1 MQILRHI
8 LILLFAAV
16 TLPTHVA
23 AVQTLAISPQQ
34 QQLLGI
40 VTEKLVVSSHSAYLT
55 LPAKVVVPPDQ
66 TFLVSAA
73 QNGVISKIS
82 VGEGDAVIKGQTL
95 LSMSSPQLLHLQ
107 REYLQAISQLKLQ
120 LNQQKRLRSLWED
133 GVIAE
138 RRWLELNS
146 AVQTAQS
153 NVKEQHSL
161 LQLAGMSAAQINT
174 LKTSRQ
180 LHQSL
185 QVNAPNDGVILQRM
199 IVPGQRVETMMPLF
213 HLADLS
219 TLWLEIRVPVQSINT
234 IKIDDLVEIKQA
246 NISAKVILLGRKVD
260 SENQTVL
267 VRALIDQ
274 PPSQLRVDQLVN
286 VAFVRSNEQPGFR
299 LPISAVVK
307 QQGQAYVFVQVDNG
321 FEVRQIGIENTTSD
335 SVVVT
340 SGLTGDEQIAVKGI
354 AALKAAWQ
362 NAGDS
367 D

>member
-1 MQILRHI
+1 MQILHHS
-8 LILLFAAV
+8 LIVFLVAV
-16 TLPTHVA
+16 MVTFNLADAETI
-23 AVQTLAISPQQ
+23 AISLQQ
-34 QQLLGI
+34 KKLLGI
-40 VTEKLVVSSHSAYLT
+40 VTEQLVVSNHSAYLT

-73 QNGVISKIS
+73 QDGVISQVS
-82 VGEGDAVIKGQTL
+82 VGEGDAVIKGQAL

-107 REYLQAISQLKLQ
+107 REYLQTISQLKLQ

-153 NVKEQHSL
+153 NVREQHSL
-161 LQLAGMSAAQINT
+161 LQLAGMSKAQINT
-174 LKTSRQ
+174 LKNSRQ

-185 QVNAPNDGVILQRM
+185 QIIAPNDGVILQRM

-219 TLWLEIRVPVQSINT
+219 TLWLEIRVPVQSINS

-274 PPSQLRVDQLVN
+274 PPSQLRVDQFVN
-286 VAFVRSNEQPGFR
+286 VAFVRSNQQPGFR

-340 SGLTGDEQIAVKGI
+340 SGLSGDEQIAVQGI